1 MSPFI
6 DDIAQKDPPYNGYDG
21 FGDVYTEQPDI
32 NLLQPENAI
41 TAMYNIVK
49 KVI

>member
-6 DDIAQKDPPYNGYDG
+6 DDIAPENPPYNGNDG
-21 FGDVYTEQPDI
+21 FGDVYTDQPDMT
-32 NLLQPENAI
+32 LLQPENAV

-49 KVI
+49 MVG